1 MTPIHLTMLLR
12 QQIRFIV
19 DAGIDYTLVSS
30 PGSALDELAHT
41 LSVRCHPI
49 PMARTPNPPRD
60 LVSLIV
66 LTRFLARERFDVV
79 HSSTP
84 KAGLLAALAGCTA
97 RVPVRIHTFTGQPW
111 VELRG
116 PMRWISRQSDRLI
129 GLLNTHTYADSP
141 SQRVLLVNESIVD
154 AAKISVL
161 GDGSISGVDL
171 RRFDP
176 AACVARRSPLRRD
189 LAIPE
194 SALVIT
200 YVGRL
205 AKEKGIVE
213 LVSAFRQLRQR
224 RNDLYLLFVGQSEP
238 ERDPLPSEVL
248 AEISNDR
255 NMRSVG
261 FVFDPEVYLA
271 ASDIFCLPSYRE
283 GFGSAVIE
291 AGAMSLPTV
300 ATRVT
305 GLVDAVVEG
314 ETGMLVPP
322 KDVAQLSDALLTLIQ
337 SPELRRRMGQAA
349 QRRARERFDAS
360 AINQAVVDEYVRLV
374 AKTKT

>member
-1 MTPIHLTMLLR
+1 
-12 QQIRFIV
+12 
-19 DAGIDYTLVSS
+19 
-30 PGSALDELAHT
+30 
-41 LSVRCHPI
+41 
-49 PMARTPNPPRD
+49 
-60 LVSLIV
+60 
-66 LTRFLARERFDVV
+66 
-79 HSSTP
+79 
-84 KAGLLAALAGCTA
+84 
-97 RVPVRIHTFTGQPW
+97 
-111 VELRG
+111 
-116 PMRWISRQSDRLI
+116 
-129 GLLNTHTYADSP
+129 
-141 SQRVLLVNESIVD
+141 
-154 AAKISVL
+154 
-161 GDGSISGVDL
+161 
-171 RRFDP
+171 
-176 AACVARRSPLRRD
+176 